1 MQVITFT
8 IDKLQT
14 WSQSWHV
21 CLLCAS
27 EWPMG
32 DNGYYI
38 IMLHNVAHV
47 KHASILHQDGD
58 GGVQSQPSAE
68 TKVM

>member
-1 MQVITFT
+1 MC
-8 IDKLQT
+8 D
-14 WSQSWHV
+14 

-27 EWPMG
+27 ERPRG

-38 IMLHNVAHV
+38 IMLYYVAHV
-47 KHASILHQDGD
+47 KHANILHQDGD

-68 TKVM
+68 TEVM